1 MNEEDVVLYVI
12 NENPG
17 SRNFELPLSWRI
29 MFCLGIAVRTCSYVG
44 SLMNNT
50 VMGFIK

>member
-17 SRNFELPLSWRI
+17 LRNSDMPLSRRI
-29 MFCLGIAVRTCSYVG
+29 MVCLGIAVRTCSYVG
-44 SLMNNT
+44 YLMNKT
-50 VMGFIK
+50 GMGFIK